1 MSYGFLTFDATLVT
15 SYWTHQRCC
24 MEPLGEKKISQ
35 LTWTPF
41 LDKEETWRQKAAITC
56 DKMSPATQDA
66 DITINNGI
74 KCHIYN
80 ENQWQQS
87 RKRNFKK
94 TASTKKKKNTAL
106 YHEFSI
112 IQSKSII
119 AASAPATFKVK
130 MPQRLTVSAGPKWM
144 TEVRNGG
151 ADNIYSM

>member
-56 DKMSPATQDA
+56 DKMSPAAQDA

-87 RKRNFKK
+87 RKRNLSPSKQPLL
-94 TASTKKKKNTAL
+94 KKKKYCFIPWIFNHTIKI
-106 YHEFSI
+106 YNRCICSSH
-112 IQSKSII
+112 IQSED
-119 AASAPATFKVK
+119 ATASHSVCWAQMNDWST
-130 MPQRLTVSAGPKWM
+130 
-144 TEVRNGG
+144 
-151 ADNIYSM
+151 